1 MKDLGRTYFC
11 VALSLLIIGMVQG
24 FWMGATNALQYRDAH
39 VGLLLPGFVTLSIY
53 GAIYR
58 LWPRLETSRLA
69 KVQFWAATLGA
80 PLLVLGSLP
89 QVLASTI
96 LVVSIGASLAIAGAG
111 LMFYLFATRAET
123 S

>member
-11 VALSLLIIGMVQG
+11 VASSLLIIGMVQG

-69 KVQFWAATLGA
+69 KVQF
-80 PLLVLGSLP
+80 
-89 QVLASTI
+89 
-96 LVVSIGASLAIAGAG
+96 
-111 LMFYLFATRAET
+111 
-123 S
+123 